1 MTDLPR
7 QTARRYDDAFRTAAV
22 ERALLSGRSIAA
34 TAAELGVSATTL
46 RRWVRAHQEAN
57 ATSAS
62 EPLPEA
68 QPEPELDVP
77 PQPEAGPGLPLEA
90 GPIPET
96 EAESGPTSSLEL
108 EFEPGPDF
116 WRLPEPE
123 PYPWQV
129 SARRPEPEADPEFE
143 RGLELELARPSGTA
157 HAATDAD
164 RAAALHMAPE
174 PEWHVPPGDEAHET
188 VLLPSDDIFPALA
201 RLVPAYR
208 FPIIL
213 LGLLAAVAVSV
224 FVPADYPWRPA
235 VLSVHVISLVA
246 SFGAV
251 LLIDWHGL
259 LWLFGLRHFTEST
272 RLAAAAGP
280 IIWAGLAGL
289 IGSGALLHPNLSS
302 PLTILKLFLVLA
314 VAWNGAAMSVFRRR
328 LARLPPN
335 TTPAELPRTD
345 WWILA
350 VSSTVSQ
357 IGWWGAIIIGFIN
370 SSR

>member
-1 MTDLPR
+1 M
-7 QTARRYDDAFRTAAV
+7 
-22 ERALLSGRSIAA
+22 SGRTIAA

-46 RRWVRAHQEAN
+46 RRWVRADQEA
-57 ATSAS
+57 SAEGAS
-62 EPLPEA
+62 GPLRE
-68 QPEPELDVP
+68 PEPVP
-77 PQPEAGPGLPLEA
+77 EPDTQGSLERPPEEVSEHP
-90 GPIPET
+90 PEGESVAPP
-96 EAESGPTSSLEL
+96 EAESGTESEAPPSLDL
-108 EFEPGPDF
+108 EVEPGPDF

-129 SARRPEPEADPEFE
+129 AAPKPETEPEAEPKTEHEPEPDSGPE
-143 RGLELELARPSGTA
+143 SEPGLELELARSRGAVHTT
-157 HAATDAD
+157 TDAD

-174 PEWHVPPGDEAHET
+174 PEWHIRPGSEAHET

-213 LGLLAAVAVSV
+213 LGLLAAVTLSV

-259 LWLFGLRHFTEST
+259 LWLVGLRHLTEST

-280 IIWAGLAGL
+280 VIWAGLAGL
-289 IGSGALLHPNLSS
+289 IASGALLHPNLSS

-314 VAWNGAAMSVFRRR
+314 VCWNGAAMSVFRRR
-328 LARLPPN
+328 LARLPTN

-357 IGWWGAIIIGFIN
+357 VGWWGAIIIGFIN